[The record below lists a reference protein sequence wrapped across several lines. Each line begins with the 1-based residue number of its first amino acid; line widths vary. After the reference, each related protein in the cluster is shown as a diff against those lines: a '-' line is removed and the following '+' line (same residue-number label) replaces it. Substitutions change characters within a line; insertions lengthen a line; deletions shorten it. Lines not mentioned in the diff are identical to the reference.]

1 MSTPHRWFGAGHST
15 APDSQKAGAE
25 AAALAVGGRTPA
37 LVLVFC
43 SSRHDLAAVLL
54 AVREEAGDTAP
65 VAGTTT
71 LGELSNDGAGLGGV
85 VVAALGGPGFAVRT
99 RVAYRRDAGDREAG
113 AAAAEAM
120 TGLDRPHSVL
130 LLLGD
135 GLSGT
140 GYEVVHGAYGVVGAA
155 VPLAG
160 GFADDP
166 EFGRTFQ
173 FHGEGGDTAILED
186 TVVGIAIGSD
196 GPIGV
201 GAAHGWH
208 PVEPP
213 MVVTGCA
220 PGRIDEWDGEP
231 ALDVLLRRHG
241 MSGRPAAELFDRLP
255 TPPALGVSRHT
266 GADVRFLHPGDDGA
280 VRVSAEVPPGAVC
293 WLMRRDETSLR
304 DGAVRSC
311 EEALEALDGRT
322 PLGVLAI
329 DCVGRRELL
338 GADGMQAE
346 AAVVRDALRNTPFA
360 GFYAAGQIARV
371 HGALGTHDLTMVT
384 VAFA

>member
-1 MSTPHRWFGAGHST
+1 MSLPHRWFGAGHST
-15 APDSQKAGAE
+15 APDSAKAGTE
-25 AAALAVGGRTPA
+25 AASIAVGGRTPA

-43 SSRHDLAAVLL
+43 SSRYDLAALLL
-54 AVREEAGDTAP
+54 AVRAEAGDAAT
-65 VAGTTT
+65 VVGSTT
-71 LGELSNDGAGLGGV
+71 LGELTNDGAGPGGV

-113 AAAAEAM
+113 AVAAGAM

-140 GYEVVHGAYGVVGAA
+140 GYEVVQGAYGVVGAA

-186 TVVGIAIGSD
+186 TVIGVALGSD
-196 GPIGV
+196 APIGI

-213 MVVTGCA
+213 MVVTKCA

-231 ALDVLLRRHG
+231 AMDVLLRRYG
-241 MSGRPAAELFDRLP
+241 MAGRPAADLFDSLP
-255 TPPALGVSRHT
+255 APPAVGLSRHT
-266 GADVRFLHPGDDGA
+266 GQDVRFVYAGDGGS
-280 VRVSAEVPPGAVC
+280 VRVSAEVPPGSAC
-293 WLMRRDETSLR
+293 WFMTRDESSLL
-304 DGAVRSC
+304 DGAVRSGT
-311 EEALEALDGRT
+311 EAVEALGGRT
-322 PLGVLAI
+322 PLGVLAF
-329 DCVGRRELL
+329 DCVGRRDLL
-338 GADGMQAE
+338 GPDGLSAE
-346 AAVVRDALRNTPFA
+346 VAAVREALGNTPFA

-371 HGALGTHDLTMVT
+371 HGALGTHDLTLVT

>member
-15 APDSQKAGAE
+15 APDSGKAGAE
-25 AAALAVGGRTPA
+25 AAALACGGRTPA

-54 AVREEAGDTAP
+54 AVQEEAGAFAP

-71 LGELSNDGAGLGGV
+71 LGELSGDGAGSGAV

-99 RVAYRRDAGDREAG
+99 KVAYRRDAGDREAG
-113 AAAAEAM
+113 ASAAEAVA
-120 TGLDRPHSVL
+120 GLDRPHSVL

-140 GYEVVHGAYGVVGAA
+140 GYEVVQGAYGVVGAA

-173 FHGEGGDTAILED
+173 FHDSAVLED
-186 TVVGIAIGSD
+186 AVIGVAIGSD

-213 MVVTGCA
+213 MVVTRCA
-220 PGRIDEWDGEP
+220 PGRIEEWDGEP

-241 MSGRPAAELFDRLP
+241 MAGRPAAELFESLP
-255 TPPALGVSRHT
+255 TPPAIGVSRHI
-266 GADVRFLHPGDDGA
+266 RFVHPGDDGS
-280 VRVSAEVPPGAVC
+280 VRVSAEVPPGSVC

-304 DGAVRSC
+304 DGVVQSC
-311 EEALEALDGRT
+311 EEALDGLAGRT
-322 PLGVLAI
+322 PLGVLAF

-338 GADGMQAE
+338 GPDGMQAE
-346 AAVVRDALRNTPFA
+346 AGVMRDALHNTPFA

-371 HGALGTHDLTMVT
+371 HGALGTHDLTVVT
-384 VAFA
+384 VAFG

>member
-15 APDSQKAGAE
+15 ADDSAKAGAE
-25 AAALAVGGRTPA
+25 AGHLAIGGRSPA

-54 AVREEAGDTAP
+54 GIGAEAGDAA
-65 VAGTTT
+65 VIAGCTT
-71 LGELSNDGAGLGGV
+71 LGELTNDGAGLGGV
-85 VVAALGGPGFAVRT
+85 VVAALGGPGFAVRS

-113 AAAAEAM
+113 AVAAEAM
-120 TGLDRPHSVL
+120 TGLDHPHRAL

-140 GYEVVHGAYGVVGAA
+140 GYEVVQGAYGVVGAT
-155 VPLAG
+155 VPLVG

-166 EFGRTFQ
+166 ELGRTFQ
-173 FHGEGGDTAILED
+173 FHGTGGVPAVLED
-186 TVVGIAIGSD
+186 TVVGVAIGSD

-208 PVEPP
+208 PVDPP

-231 ALDVLLRRHG
+231 AMDVLLRRYG
-241 MSGRPAAELFDRLP
+241 MVGRPAADLFDSLP
-255 TPPALGVSRHT
+255 VPPALGVSRHT
-266 GADVRFLHPGDDGA
+266 GQDVRFLYAGDDGS
-280 VRVSAEVPPGAVC
+280 VRVSAEVPPGSLC
-293 WLMRRDETSLR
+293 WLMNRDETSLR

-311 EEALEALDGRT
+311 REAVDGLAGRT
-322 PLGVLAI
+322 PLGVLAF
-329 DCVGRRELL
+329 DCVGRRDLL
-338 GADGMQAE
+338 GPDGMRAE
-346 AAVVRDALRNTPFA
+346 TTAVREALRNAPFA

-371 HGALGTHDLTMVT
+371 HGALGTHDLTLVT
-384 VAFA
+384 IAFG